1 MRSALALIQD
11 WHWHNGLAEL
21 LESACSTHGM
31 SLTANTIIR
40 YISAV
45 YVHDYY
51 SFHWRKSTPQ
61 SADEWWLMVQRISA
75 KISHCICICVQNVN
89 PKCVIKNLN
98 TSISIAARRFPF
110 SFFVFFFIYP
120 LVCWRIWRTIPI
132 RWRRQRKLH
141 HIVGLAFECERTMPM
156 TAYR

>member
-98 TSISIAARRFPF
+98 TSISIAARRFSF
-110 SFFVFFFIYP
+110 SFFVFYLFI
-120 LVCWRIWRTIPI
+120 L
-132 RWRRQRKLH
+132 LF
-141 HIVGLAFECERTMPM
+141 VGAFEERYQFDDGGNVSST
-156 TAYR
+156 TLWG